1 MNYKIIQS
9 FFSLLLRD
17 ARTFQQHIITRTID
31 ACVWAGASLYVSQYL
46 FPLFGMSNKFGAF
59 LVTGNL
65 AVWGMFEV
73 GTNMAILLGDLL
85 GTNSLSYYLTLPIPP
100 TWIFIRIALM
110 DAYKSF
116 VPTIPLLPLSKL
128 ILQDHFSLTSINY
141 PKLLLCWVLAHI
153 FFGFF
158 GLFVSSLTYS
168 FEYVTT
174 IRQRILFPLWFLGCF
189 QFTWCMIYEASPIL
203 AYLNLLNPVM
213 YIMESMRGCADTNL
227 AALPFV
233 WCILATI
240 GFTIL
245 FGYLGIRQFKKRLD
259 CL

>member
-1 MNYKIIQS
+1 MNYNVIQT
-9 FFSLLLRD
+9 FYSLLVRD
-17 ARTFQQHIITRTID
+17 ARTFQQHIATRAID

-59 LVTGNL
+59 TAIGNL
-65 AVWGMFEV
+65 AVWGIFEV
-73 GTNMAILLGDLL
+73 GTNMTILLGDLQ
-85 GTNSLSYYLTLPIPP
+85 GTNSLSYYLTLPIPS

-116 VPTIPLLPLSKL
+116 LPTILLLPLAKI
-128 ILQDHFSLTSINY
+128 ILQDYFALTSIHY
-141 PKLLLCWVLAHI
+141 PKLFMIWILAHI

-174 IRQRILFPLWFLGCF
+174 IRQRVLFPIWFLGGF
-189 QFTWCMIYEASPIL
+189 QFTWHMLYQANPTL

-213 YIMESMRGCADTNL
+213 YIMEGMRGSTQTDLPT
-227 AALPFV
+227 LPFF
-233 WCILATI
+233 WCIAATI
-240 GFTIL
+240 AFTIA
-245 FGYLGIRQFKKRLD
+245 FGYFGIRQFKKRLN